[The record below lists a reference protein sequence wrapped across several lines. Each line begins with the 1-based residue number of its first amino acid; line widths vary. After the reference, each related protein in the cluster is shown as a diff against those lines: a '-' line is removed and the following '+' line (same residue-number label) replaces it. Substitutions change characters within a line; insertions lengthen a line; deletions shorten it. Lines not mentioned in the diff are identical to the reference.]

1 MIPTLNC
8 RSATHSHYIGFFCLC
23 RQGLAEF
30 DQPVVNAACSRSFT
44 RAESILA
51 VPRSILETVVHGVPQ
66 LQIMTW
72 TNCGATA
79 EDEEVRNILL
89 SLMYLVSDNWF
100 VCLHV
105 REL

>member
-72 TNCGATA
+72 TNCGVTA

-89 SLMYLVSDNWF
+89 SLMYPVSFYLSGN
-100 VCLHV
+100 
-105 REL
+105 E

>member
-1 MIPTLNC
+1 M
-8 RSATHSHYIGFFCLC
+8 
-23 RQGLAEF
+23 
-30 DQPVVNAACSRSFT
+30 VNAACSRSFT

-72 TNCGATA
+72 TNCGVTA

-89 SLMYLVSDNWF
+89 SLMYQVSF
-100 VCLHV
+100 YLSGKEYETSYEQTTKVSQLVCLFACERIV
-105 REL
+105 N

>member
-1 MIPTLNC
+1 M
-8 RSATHSHYIGFFCLC
+8 
-23 RQGLAEF
+23 
-30 DQPVVNAACSRSFT
+30 VNAACSRSFT

-72 TNCGATA
+72 TNCGVTA

-89 SLMYLVSDNWF
+89 SLMYPVSF
-100 VCLHV
+100 YLSGK
-105 REL
+105 E